1 MTINQIQLAN
11 TFDVWRIG
19 TNQLITIAN
28 DLKEGNLLSTGTVS
42 ISNPSGF
49 QNNVSL
55 NVTSGMIYGDGGLL
69 SNVGKPASIT
79 NRKLA
84 NSNVKVTATQGQ
96 VFLSSGTIEL
106 GSTVYLNVAN
116 LVTVNTD
123 TSVANIASANLV
135 NAVHKI
141 AIDGSI
147 VASASYNK
155 SNSANV
161 MAENAS
167 NLANSLNVIVLSYSS
182 AVTGLGTTTGSLST
196 NAAAAFNKANAANVL
211 AFNTGI
217 GANAFAA
224 ATIAGANT
232 RVGTGANAFSAATIA
247 GANTAVGA
255 GANNFLLSVIDGA
268 NTAVGD
274 GANTFFIETLDG
286 ANTIAAEIGGSAFN
300 RANDHVIMH
309 YVAGNPLSAALIYQH
324 VAPFD
329 FDLPASLTG
338 SIVVANN
345 RPSAAMA
352 MTILKNGANV
362 GTINFTGGGTSAPET
377 ATFTFASTQ
386 SFSLGD
392 ILVIRNQ
399 LGTQTQLQ
407 NVIFSIVGTRT

>member
-79 NRKLA
+79 NIKLA

-182 AVTGLGTTTGSLST
+182 AVTGLGTATGALST

-286 ANTIAAEIGGSAFN
+286 ANTIAAEIGGSAFD
-300 RANDHVIMH
+300 RANTYVMMH
-309 YVAGNPLSAALIYQH
+309 YVMGNPGNTAH
-324 VAPFD
+324 VYFHAPPFD
-329 FDLPASLTG
+329 VDIPAGLTG
-338 SIVVANN
+338 SRVVANN
-345 RPSAAMA
+345 RPTAVMA
-352 MTILKNGANV
+352 MTITKNGTNV
-362 GTINFTGGGTSAPET
+362 GTINFTGGVTGSPET
-377 ATFTFASTQ
+377 ATFTVGSTI
-386 SFSLGD
+386 SLTSGD
-392 ILVIRNQ
+392 VLGIRN
-399 LGTQTQLQ
+399 GPTVSPNFQ
-407 NVIFSIVGTRT
+407 NIMFSIVGTKI